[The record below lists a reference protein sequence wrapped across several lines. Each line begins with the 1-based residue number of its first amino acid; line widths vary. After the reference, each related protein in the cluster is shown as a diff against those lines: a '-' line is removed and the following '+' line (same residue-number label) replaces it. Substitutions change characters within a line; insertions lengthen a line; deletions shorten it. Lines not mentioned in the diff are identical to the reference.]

1 MVTPALIRAAL
12 AALALGVAVPA
23 GAAPLSVVAAER
35 VYGAVVAEIA
45 GPATS
50 VRSILSNPAQDPHL
64 FEADPATA
72 REVAAARLVI
82 VNGAGYDPWMDR
94 LLAANPV
101 AGRIVIN
108 VAALSGAPAGA
119 NPHLWY
125 APATMHLLTSAV
137 TGALSRLDPAGALAF
152 AAAGARLQARLG
164 ALDARVA
171 ALRAR
176 FAGQPITATEP
187 VFDPMAA
194 ALGLTMRDAAY
205 QLAAMNGTEPSA
217 SAVAAIE
224 DDVRGRRVRVLL
236 VNAQVSNDSTK
247 RLLDIAEDASVPAIG
262 VSETE
267 PAGVDY
273 TTWMLAELDCV
284 QAALEVSTP

>member
-1 MVTPALIRAAL
+1 MVHPALKLTAF
-12 AALALGVAVPA
+12 AALALGL
-23 GAAPLSVVAAER
+23 AAPARAATLPVVAAER
-35 VYGAVVAEIA
+35 VYGAMVAEIA
-45 GPATS
+45 GPAAS
-50 VRSILSNPAQDPHL
+50 VRSILANPAQDPHL

-72 REVAAARLVI
+72 RAVAAARLVI

-94 LLAANPV
+94 LLAADPV

-108 VAALSGAPAGA
+108 VATLSGATART

-125 APATMHLLTSAV
+125 APATMHRVASAV
-137 TGALSRLDPAGALAF
+137 TEALSRLDPDDAPAF
-152 AAAGARLQARLG
+152 AAAGARMQARLG
-164 ALDARVA
+164 ALDTRIAG
-171 ALRAR
+171 LRAR
-176 FAGQPITATEP
+176 FGGQPIAATEP

-194 ALGLTMRDAAY
+194 ALGLDMRDASY

-224 DDVRGRRVRVLL
+224 DDVRERRVRVLL
-236 VNAQVSNDSTK
+236 VNAQVSNDSTR
-247 RLLDIAEDASVPAIG
+247 RLLAIAEDASVPAIG
-262 VSETE
+262 VTETE